1 MNHCHAILRQPD
13 ETLCEIAES
22 HQGKERQSQIE
33 NGEHKIDCKFAKFGQ
48 LGNEDLIAIFLSK
61 RKARIRPMN
70 LTQLLMTRENVD
82 RISQQFGLSEQ
93 QTVDAMQSLIPAF
106 SEGLKRQTATRQGT
120 AGLIQALAS
129 GGHVRY
135 VDNPDLAMQ
144 PAGIVEGNAILGH
157 LFGNKEVSRAVS
169 ERASAASGLSGS
181 LLKSLL
187 PVIAPMVLGAIFK
200 GSTGNRGGGVGGALG
215 NALSGAAGG
224 GLLGTILEGLV
235 GGAASG
241 APQTRRRRRGGG
253 GLEDLL
259 GQVLGGS
266 QQRPTRRRS
275 RQNSPA
281 APRRR
286 RQTGGG
292 GLGDLLGDLL
302 GGGAQRSSPRKQAR
316 YRDPVMP
323 PPSRRRRAQPQRRI
337 EPEDVFGDMLEPGGN
352 ISRQYRRE
360 TSDVFDQLLGG

>member
-1 MNHCHAILRQPD
+1 
-13 ETLCEIAES
+13 
-22 HQGKERQSQIE
+22 
-33 NGEHKIDCKFAKFGQ
+33 
-48 LGNEDLIAIFLSK
+48 
-61 RKARIRPMN
+61 MN

-82 RISQQFGLSEQ
+82 RISQQFDLTEQ
-93 QTVDAMQSLIPAF
+93 QAVDAMQSLIPAF
-106 SEGLKRQTATRQGT
+106 SEGLKRKTATQQGT
-120 AGLIQALAS
+120 AGLIQALAT
-129 GGHVRY
+129 GGHARY

-144 PAGIVEGNAILGH
+144 PEGISEGNAILGH
-157 LFGNKEVSRAVS
+157 LFGNKDVSRAVS
-169 ERASAASGLSGS
+169 DRASAASGLSGS
-181 LLKSLL
+181 LMKNLL

-200 GSTGNRGGGVGGALG
+200 GSTNNRGGDAGGALG

-241 APQTRRRRRGGG
+241 ARPTRRRRRSGG

-259 GQVLGGS
+259 GQVLGGAP
-266 QQRPTRRRS
+266 QRSTRRRS
-275 RQNSPA
+275 RQQPTT
-281 APRRR
+281 RRR
-286 RQTGGG
+286 RQSSGG

-316 YRDPVMP
+316 HRDPVMP